1 MLCKRPGTLG
11 TQKPWYNRWK
21 IDISSHKAKASA
33 LEKERSTFQRRNKKQ
48 VKVFKVSSD
57 SRSCFVS
64 EESTITKL
72 VSAVDK
78 LTSKVSSRQ
87 PELNDLRESN
97 QAITDSNSFAS
108 GSSRFKK
115 CNKYYKY
122 NFEYCNHCF
131 HCGYGKHSLRD
142 CPSTKYKKHGN

>member
-1 MLCKRPGTLG
+1 M
-11 TQKPWYNRWK
+11 
-21 IDISSHKAKASA
+21 
-33 LEKERSTFQRRNKKQ
+33 
-48 VKVFKVSSD
+48 
-57 SRSCFVS
+57 S

-108 GSSRFKK
+108 GSVINITNIILSIVITVFTVAME
-115 CNKYYKY
+115 NTLYEIVPQP
-122 NFEYCNHCF
+122 NI
-131 HCGYGKHSLRD
+131 S
-142 CPSTKYKKHGN
+142 STEIR

>member
-1 MLCKRPGTLG
+1 M
-11 TQKPWYNRWK
+11 
-21 IDISSHKAKASA
+21 
-33 LEKERSTFQRRNKKQ
+33 
-48 VKVFKVSSD
+48 
-57 SRSCFVS
+57 S

-108 GSSRFKK
+108 GSVINITNIILSIVITVFTVAM
-115 CNKYYKY
+115 
-122 NFEYCNHCF
+122 E
-131 HCGYGKHSLRD
+131 
-142 CPSTKYKKHGN
+142 STLYEIVPQPNISSTEIR

>member
-1 MLCKRPGTLG
+1 M
-11 TQKPWYNRWK
+11 
-21 IDISSHKAKASA
+21 
-33 LEKERSTFQRRNKKQ
+33 
-48 VKVFKVSSD
+48 
-57 SRSCFVS
+57 S
-64 EESTITKL
+64 EESTTKKL

-122 NFEYCNHCF
+122 NFEYCYHCF
-131 HCGYGKHSLRD
+131 YCGYGKHSLRD
-142 CPSTKYKKHGN
+142 CASTKYKKHGN

>member
-11 TQKPWYNRWK
+11 TQKSWYNRWK

-48 VKVFKVSSD
+48 VKVFKVTSD

-108 GSSRFKK
+108 GSVINITNIILSIVITVFTVAMESTLYEIVPQPNISSTEIRW
-115 CNKYYKY
+115 
-122 NFEYCNHCF
+122 
-131 HCGYGKHSLRD
+131 D
-142 CPSTKYKKHGN
+142 C